1 MLYLY
6 QSNRLEDLAD
16 LLHAVRQRQPLS
28 HPLAAEEIVV
38 QSQGMR
44 RFLSQFLA
52 KTSGIAANLR
62 FSLPAA
68 LAWRLMREVLP
79 GTPALS
85 PFSTEVMRWRLLD
98 LFGSKRLQHDAQ
110 LTESRRAL
118 SGYLS
123 NGEQAAYQLA
133 GRLADIFDQYLVYR
147 PDWINSWQAGKE
159 LNLGEGEGWQAE
171 LWRFLDDGAQNTPHR
186 VALWQN
192 LLAGLGSHPLPE
204 RILVFGI
211 ATLAPMYLQLLQ
223 TLGEHTEIHIFALNP
238 SSEFWGNVLS
248 PAHILKHTEA
258 ATAGHPL
265 LASLGKQ
272 GRDFFDALSDSGAR
286 LELQVYEDEPQSDS
300 LLHRLQHDIQTLTP
314 PGSQG
319 LSRWDDCIH
328 IVSAHS
334 PLRELQI
341 LKEHLLDTLQQ
352 HPDWQPHDI
361 AVLTPNIEPYAPF
374 IEAVF
379 GQRQGSAQTLPY
391 SLSDVKLSRN
401 QPLLHALEQS
411 LELLDSRFEADRLLA
426 LLESPNLLQRF
437 GLQRDDLPLL
447 HQVVADLHIRWG
459 SDKQMR
465 GETDN
470 LFTWQQGL
478 DRLILGWLLPEN
490 SGLWQHTG
498 AFYTNPDQLEVLA
511 RFVAFVRIL
520 ADIRRRWDTPAD
532 IALWAERIRELTD
545 NLFDVANSDQN
556 ARQQIDQLL
565 SRWQAEAD
573 LAGFDHPLPR
583 ETVIGHIRNYLNG
596 QNEAGFLRGGITF
609 CSMVP
614 MRSLPFK
621 MICLLG
627 LNDNDFPR
635 NTHAPAFDLIARHP
649 RKGDRARR
657 EDDRYL
663 FLETLM
669 SAREKLYLSYIGRDI
684 RKDEELA
691 PSSLLGELLDTLSLM
706 TGIPAHELR
715 GQHIV
720 QHPLQAFSHQYFN
733 GHFTSSRS
741 DYANALNQPVG
752 EPQPFYRAPLTEAK
766 TIPQDI
772 EQHSFLPFW
781 RNPARAWLR
790 QNLGWKPLY
799 ADPAGDAA
807 EPFEPIDRGSIS
819 QAYLTA
825 RRSNED
831 FNRTAEYLQAQS
843 NLPAGELGT
852 LWQKHYQNQ
861 AKSLNDEL
869 IKSPKLP
876 AAPYTLP
883 LGEHRLT
890 GHFSRLHQHG
900 QLYFLEEKPN
910 APKEIVFYLEHLIFN
925 AVRPECSSCFE
936 SHWLYDGQCLTL
948 PAIPQHQAQMLLQQW
963 LADYLTGQTHPLP
976 FFPRV
981 CLKAAEAYLKDNK
994 KDNKAVSDEER
1005 WQKAYQAALSAYNGG
1020 YDSTA
1025 QRDYAEVALLFG
1037 KNETSPLDTPLF
1049 RRLIEELLI
1058 PTLQLCQMQTAKAED
1073 EAAS

>member
-6 QSNRLEDLAD
+6 QSNRLEDLAE
-16 LLHAVRQRQPLS
+16 LLQAVRQRQPLN
-28 HPLAAEEIVV
+28 HPLAAEELVV

-44 RFLSQFLA
+44 RFLNQYLA
-52 KTSGIAANLR
+52 NSSGIAANLH

-68 LAWRLMREVLP
+68 LAWRLMREILP
-79 GTPALS
+79 DTPALS

-98 LFGSKRLQHDAQ
+98 LFGSERLQTDEQ
-110 LTESRRAL
+110 LADSRQAL
-118 SGYLS
+118 AAYLG
-123 NGEQAAYQLA
+123 NGEQAAYQLS
-133 GRLADIFDQYLVYR
+133 GQLADIFDQYLVYR
-147 PDWINSWQAGKE
+147 PDWINSWQSGK
-159 LNLGEGEGWQAE
+159 LLGLGEGERWQAE
-171 LWRFLDDGAQNTPHR
+171 LWRFLDDGAPNTPHR

-192 LLAGLGSHPLPE
+192 LLAGLGRHPLPE

-223 TLGEHTEIHIFALNP
+223 ALGEHIDIHIFALNP
-238 SSEFWGNVLS
+238 SSEFWGNALS
-248 PAHILKHTEA
+248 PAHLLEHPEA
-258 ATAGHPL
+258 EASGHPL

-272 GRDFFDALSDSGAR
+272 GRDFFDALTESGAR
-286 LELQVYEDEPQSDS
+286 LELQVYADEPPSNS
-300 LLHRLQHDIQTLTP
+300 LLHNLQHDIQTLTQ
-314 PGSQG
+314 PGSNG
-319 LSRWDDCIH
+319 TAEWDDSIH

-341 LKEHLLDTLQQ
+341 LKEQLLDTLQQ

-379 GQRQGSAQTLPY
+379 GQRQGNAQALPY

-411 LELLDSRFEADRLLA
+411 LAVLDSRFEVDRLLA

-437 GLQRDDLPLL
+437 GLQREDLPLL
-447 HQVVADLHIRWG
+447 HETVAQLHIRWG
-459 SDKQMR
+459 SDAEMR
-465 GETDN
+465 GEADN

-490 SGLWQHTG
+490 SGLWQHTS
-498 AFYTNPDQLEVLA
+498 AFYTDPNQLEILA
-511 RFVAFVRIL
+511 RFAAFVRTL
-520 ADIRRRWDTPAD
+520 ADIRRNWDTPAG
-532 IALWAERIRELTD
+532 ITLWAQRLRELTD
-545 NLFDVANSDQN
+545 TLFDVASSDQN

-565 SRWQAEAD
+565 ARWQEEAD
-573 LAGFDHPLPR
+573 LAGFSRPLPR
-583 ETVIGHIRNYLNG
+583 ETAVGHIRRFLDSHS
-596 QNEAGFLRGGITF
+596 EAGFLRGGITI

-635 NTHAPAFDLIARHP
+635 NTRAPAFDLIARHP

-691 PSSLLGELLDTLSLM
+691 PSALLGELFDTLAAM
-706 TGIPAHELR
+706 TNIPARQLR
-715 GQHIV
+715 EQYIK

-733 GHFTSSRS
+733 GQSFSSSRS
-741 DYANALNQPVG
+741 DYADALNQPPS
-752 EPQPFYRAPLTEAK
+752 EPQPFYRQPLNDSADNPTE
-766 TIPQDI
+766 IS
-772 EQHSFLPFW
+772 QHSFLQFW
-781 RNPARAWLR
+781 RNPASVWLR
-790 QNLGWKPLY
+790 QNLGWKRPY
-799 ADPAGDAA
+799 TDPAWDAA
-807 EPFEPIDRGSIS
+807 EPFEPVDEARIGSE
-819 QAYLTA
+819 YLAA
-825 RRSNED
+825 RQHNED
-831 FNRTAEYLQAQS
+831 FNRTAERLQAES
-843 NLPAGELGT
+843 SLPAGELGR
-852 LWQKHYQNQ
+852 LWRQHYEQQ

-876 AAPYTLP
+876 ATPYSLP
-883 LGEHRLT
+883 LGDYRLI
-890 GHFSRLHQHG
+890 GCFNRHHQHG
-900 QLYFLEEKPN
+900 QLYFLDRKSN
-910 APKEIVFYLEHLIFN
+910 APTQIALYLEHLIFN
-925 AVRPECSSCFE
+925 AVRPTGGNRFE
-936 SHWLYDGQCLTL
+936 SHWLYEGQCQTL
-948 PAIPQHQAQMLLQQW
+948 PEVEQNAAQALLQQW
-963 LADYLTGQTHPLP
+963 LADYLLGQTHPLP

-994 KDNKAVSDEER
+994 AASDEER

-1020 YDSTA
+1020 YQTTG
-1025 QRDYAEVALLFG
+1025 QRDYPEVALLFG
-1037 KNETSPLDTPLF
+1037 RNENSPLDSPLF
-1049 RRLIEELLI
+1049 RRLIEELLL
-1058 PTLQLCQMQTAKAED
+1058 PTVQLCQVKVDQENAE
-1073 EAAS
+1073 S